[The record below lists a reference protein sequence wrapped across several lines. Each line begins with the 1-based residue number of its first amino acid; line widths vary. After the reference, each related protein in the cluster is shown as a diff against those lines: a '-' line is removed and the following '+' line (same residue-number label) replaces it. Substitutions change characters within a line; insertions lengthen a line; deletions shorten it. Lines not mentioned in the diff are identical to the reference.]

1 MFINNI
7 FSMKAQKVYEALGDI
22 LKPKTAVEV
31 LNQIKNMSV
40 SEKIKRIQ
48 QMQKQHGQMYKG
60 LLQQP
65 EVVADI
71 RNEVKKELQ
80 KIDVIEKVN
89 YIEEIE
95 KQLPDIFSGM
105 KDDGL
110 LKELKDYILN
120 KKDFNEKAM
129 LVWRFFKSWPDL
141 FRDVEDDPRVDP
153 ETNQIMLLFKI
164 KGAIDRREVDNL
176 QELIHEMGEKYGRSN
191 ILDKAANITIPE
203 SGRYG
208 DNKLFNKKDIEQ
220 LKLSLYRETRSEEEA
235 LRDEYYDVYA
245 FIGYPEFIEKEIG
258 GETVHKRRMGIENLV
273 KLNKYDS
280 GSLSQVPMMKIR
292 AAHQYQHQEGSG
304 VWAVY
309 IPKYMWNKDYAHNDE
324 IPDDLRKFID
334 ENKFKL

>member
-1 MFINNI
+1 
-7 FSMKAQKVYEALGDI
+7 MKAKKVYEALGDI
-22 LKPKTAVEV
+22 LKPKTGAEV
-31 LNQIKNMSV
+31 LDQIKNLPV
-40 SEKIKRIQ
+40 NKKIEHIKK
-48 QMQKQHGQMYKG
+48 MQSQHGQMYKG

-65 EVVADI
+65 EVISNI
-71 RNEVKKELQ
+71 REELTRELQ
-80 KIDVIEKVN
+80 KLDVIEKVN
-89 YIEEIE
+89 RIEEIE
-95 KQLPDIFSGM
+95 KQLPEIFSGM
-105 KDDGL
+105 KDDNL

-120 KKDFNEKAM
+120 KKDFNEKAR

-164 KGAIDRREVDNL
+164 KGAIDRHEVNTL
-176 QELIHEMGEKYGRSN
+176 QSLIHEMGERYGRSN
-191 ILDKAANITIPE
+191 ILDKASNITIPE
-203 SGRYG
+203 NRYA

-220 LKLSLYRETRSEEEA
+220 LKLSLYKETRSEEEE
-235 LRDEYYDVYA
+235 LRDQLYDVYA
-245 FIGYPEFIEKEIG
+245 FIGYPEYVDKVIK
-258 GETVHKRRMGIENLV
+258 GETFQKRRMGIENLV

-309 IPKYMWNKDYAHNDE
+309 IPKDMWDKEYAHNEE